1 MIRLSALVISATVV
15 AAAPSAVAQ
24 RTVVPEAPP
33 VRQATTAPVTC
44 WSAPVDRE
52 VADPFRPPGCRWCPG
67 NRGIEYASIAGDAVR
82 AVTAGRVAFDG
93 SVAGRRYLSIDAAAS
108 GGRLRV
114 TYGGLDPGGEH
125 FAVGRMIERG
135 QPLGPASGPVHLGV
149 RWNGEYV
156 DPAGF
161 IDGPVRRARLVPVQ
175 GTPGRTAER
184 RAVCG

>member
-1 MIRLSALVISATVV
+1 MIRFSALVILATVV
-15 AAAPSAVAQ
+15 SAAPSAAT
-24 RTVVPEAPP
+24 RRAVVLEAPP
-33 VRQATTAPVTC
+33 IRQATTAPARC
-44 WSAPVDRE
+44 WSAPVDAD
-52 VADPFRPPGCRWCPG
+52 VSDPFRPPGCRWCPG
-67 NRGIEYASIAGDAVR
+67 NRGIEYASIAGDAVQ

-93 SVAGRRYLSIDAAAS
+93 SVAGRRYLSIEAAAS

-114 TYGGLDPGGEH
+114 TYGGLDPGGDR

-135 QPLGPASGPVHLGV
+135 ESLGPASGPVHLGV
-149 RWNGEYV
+149 RWNDEYI

-161 IDGPVRRARLVPVQ
+161 IDGPVRRARLVPVE